1 MLIGAR
7 CSNDPVQQR
16 SFGRKLPH
24 GLIASSTFG
33 AHAFDRE
40 TTNALKA
47 CHDYVW
53 AVPDYA
59 DLPNAA
65 ISVWPANAGESVK
78 KVYWVVD
85 WIDPD
90 VRTAG
95 QCEYTDGEVIGYEP
109 FN

>member
-1 MLIGAR
+1 MITYSKKVLTAG
-7 CSNDPVQQR
+7 CLLTVT
-16 SFGRKLPH
+16 
-24 GLIASSTFG
+24 AS
-33 AHAFDRE
+33 AAVAFDRE

-59 DLPNAA
+59 ELPNAA
-65 ISVWPANAGESVK
+65 ISVWPANAGEGVQ

-85 WIDPD
+85 WTDPN
-90 VRTAG
+90 VRAAG
-95 QCEYTDGEVIGYEP
+95 QCEYVDGEVVGYEP

>member
-1 MLIGAR
+1 MIPFSKQVLGAGFLIA
-7 CSNDPVQQR
+7 
-16 SFGRKLPH
+16 
-24 GLIASSTFG
+24 ASSTVSY
-33 AHAFDRE
+33 AFDRE

-53 AVPDYA
+53 AVPDYVE
-59 DLPNAA
+59 LPNAA
-65 ISVWPANAGESVK
+65 ISVWPANAGESVQ

-85 WIDPD
+85 WTNPV

-95 QCEYTDGEVIGYEP
+95 QCEYADGEVVGYEP

>member
-1 MLIGAR
+1 MI
-7 CSNDPVQQR
+7 
-16 SFGRKLPH
+16 SFSKQFVV
-24 GLIASSTFG
+24 ASCLFAASASF

-59 DLPNAA
+59 ELPNAA
-65 ISVWPANAGESVK
+65 ISVWPASVGESVL

-85 WIDPD
+85 WTNPD
-90 VRTAG
+90 VRAAG
-95 QCEYTDGEVIGYEP
+95 QCEYADGEIVGYEP
-109 FN
+109 FD